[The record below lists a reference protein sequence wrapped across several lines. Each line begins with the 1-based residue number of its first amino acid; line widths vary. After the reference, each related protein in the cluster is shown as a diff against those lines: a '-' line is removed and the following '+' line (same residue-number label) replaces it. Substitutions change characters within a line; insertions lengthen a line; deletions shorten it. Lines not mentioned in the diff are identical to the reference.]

1 MLARL
6 TTRFLLSMAAGAFGP
21 RAHAGTI
28 TAIAPPCAAVGARVT
43 IIGTGFDAG
52 GLSITVGGG
61 TLAKGKRLAE
71 PNRVM
76 SSRSRAFGFTLVADR
91 WEVRLGFCI

>member
-1 MLARL
+1 
-6 TTRFLLSMAAGAFGP
+6 MAAGAFGP

-61 TLAKGKRLAE
+61 TAWLRESGLR
-71 PNRVM
+71 NQI
-76 SSRSRAFGFTLVADR
+76 G
-91 WEVRLGFCI
+91 